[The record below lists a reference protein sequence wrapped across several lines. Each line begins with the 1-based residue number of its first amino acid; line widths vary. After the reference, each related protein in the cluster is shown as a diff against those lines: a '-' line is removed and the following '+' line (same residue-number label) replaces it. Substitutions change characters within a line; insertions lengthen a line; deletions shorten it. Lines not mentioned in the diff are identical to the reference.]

1 MIACDMDGII
11 TNFSLGFSKVVNSL
25 TNGRAPLVTSYDQVK
40 SWQWKPWYWKEG
52 FTNKLNEKAWDWI
65 HASPT
70 FWRDLEPLFP
80 DDMAYLASIART
92 EPVVFMTRREGL
104 GAWEQT
110 VLWLQNHGIEEPLVV
125 RVRSGEEKWELC
137 QRMGIQVLIDDNPK
151 TLEAAKE
158 AGMDVVTV
166 SWPYNEHLLEVTRG
180 YSLGTAL
187 GYSVWV
193 AGLD

>member
-1 MIACDMDGII
+1 MIACDMDGIV

-25 TNGRAPLVTSYDQVK
+25 TNGRAPLVTSYNEVK

-52 FTNKLNEKAWDWI
+52 FTNKLNERAWDWI

-110 VLWLQNHGIEEPLVV
+110 VLWLQSHGIEEPLVI
-125 RVRSGEEKWELC
+125 RVRSGEEKWEIC

-151 TLEAAKE
+151 TLEAAKDV
-158 AGMDVVTV
+158 GLSVVTID
-166 SWPYNEHLLEVTRG
+166 WPYNASVLCGRG
-180 YSLGTAL
+180 HSLGFVLKYGVGIA
-187 GYSVWV
+187 GV
-193 AGLD
+193 A

>member
-1 MIACDMDGII
+1 LIACDMDGIV
-11 TNFSLGFSKVVNSL
+11 TNFSLGFSQVVNKL
-25 TNGRAPLVTSYDQVK
+25 TDGRAPLVTSHDQVK
-40 SWQWKPWYWKEG
+40 AWQWKPWYWPEG

-80 DDMAYLASIART
+80 DDIPYLASIART

-125 RVRSGEEKWELC
+125 RVRSGEEKWEIC
-137 QRMGIQVLIDDNPK
+137 QRMGIRVLIDDNPK
-151 TLEAAKE
+151 TLMAAKE
-158 AGMDVVTV
+158 AGMDALRID
-166 SWPYNEHLLEVTRG
+166 WPYNEHLIGIPYGDRLASV
-180 YSLGTAL
+180 L
-187 GYSVWV
+187 GYGTFI
-193 AGLD
+193 AGLV